1 MANLT
6 ANQRSFVEMM
16 QLSDEHA
23 IRGFDL
29 LLKRPQFLDFFEPL
43 IEAGLFAPEKNPA
56 PVQADKEGAYRIPYW
71 KALDYLTACAKVA
84 GEHDDAALAGEI
96 LNIIRTVS
104 AERDPAG
111 ERANFYTFR
120 RFAEILGLLPTSSV
134 TAKDLELIEGW
145 LNTKFH
151 HDMVANALDDG
162 ALPRFLNSG
171 NPADWD
177 KAVQLFKYCTAVRWQ
192 PDRLDSE
199 TREPVTVVEEHWLKD
214 LVNHHA
220 TALGRKV
227 GASAASL
234 MADRVREVF
243 GEGGRADWS
252 HVFRP
257 AVEDQGQSHVGRGP
271 ENIVVEAL
279 RDVLLGWTEVD
290 ATAAKPFVDGLLRG
304 DNEML
309 RRVGIHVL
317 ERAMG
322 IPRRSV
328 PPVGSTR
335 TV

>member
-1 MANLT
+1 MADLT

-29 LLKRPQFLDFFEPL
+29 LLKRPHFLDFFEPL

-56 PVQADKEGAYRIPYW
+56 PVKADKEGAYRIPYW

-84 GEHDDAALAGEI
+84 GEHDDAALAGKI

-134 TAKDLELIEGW
+134 TAKHLELIEGW
-145 LNTKFH
+145 LNTKFD

-177 KAVQLFKYCTAVRWQ
+177 KAVQLFKYCTAIRWQ
-192 PDRLDSE
+192 PDRLDRGRCNC
-199 TREPVTVVEEHWLKD
+199 RE
-214 LVNHHA
+214 A
-220 TALGRKV
+220 
-227 GASAASL
+227 
-234 MADRVREVF
+234 
-243 GEGGRADWS
+243 
-252 HVFRP
+252 
-257 AVEDQGQSHVGRGP
+257 
-271 ENIVVEAL
+271 
-279 RDVLLGWTEVD
+279 VLLG
-290 ATAAKPFVDGLLRG
+290 LLRS

-317 ERAMG
+317 SERWESLG
-322 IPRRSV
+322 GSL
-328 PPVGSTR
+328 PPVGSTG